1 MKFKKIIMWLIV
13 AIVIL
18 VCGNYCIK
26 KYLYPYKYGEIVDK
40 YSYEYNLD
48 PYLVLAV
55 IKTESN
61 FNSNA
66 ESNKGAKGLMQI
78 MDSTG
83 EWVAEEIGVEDFTPD
98 MLFDEEI
105 NIRFGCWYL
114 KNLEGEFG
122 SLDLILAAYNAGSG
136 HVTKWLKDERYSPDG
151 DVLTYIPFAETKKY
165 VDKVKIN
172 YNVYKYFYRKNK
184 Y

>member
-1 MKFKKIIMWLIV
+1 MK
-13 AIVIL
+13 
-18 VCGNYCIK
+18 G
-26 KYLYPYKYGEIVDK
+26 
-40 YSYEYNLD
+40 
-48 PYLVLAV
+48 
-55 IKTESN
+55 
-61 FNSNA
+61 
-66 ESNKGAKGLMQI
+66 
-78 MDSTG
+78 
-83 EWVAEEIGVEDFTPD
+83 
-98 MLFDEEI
+98 FDTK
-105 NIRFGCWYL
+105 YL

>member
-66 ESNKGAKGLMQI
+66 ESNKGAKG
-78 MDSTG
+78 
-83 EWVAEEIGVEDFTPD
+83 
-98 MLFDEEI
+98 
-105 NIRFGCWYL
+105 
-114 KNLEGEFG
+114 
-122 SLDLILAAYNAGSG
+122 
-136 HVTKWLKDERYSPDG
+136 
-151 DVLTYIPFAETKKY
+151 
-165 VDKVKIN
+165 
-172 YNVYKYFYRKNK
+172 
-184 Y
+184 